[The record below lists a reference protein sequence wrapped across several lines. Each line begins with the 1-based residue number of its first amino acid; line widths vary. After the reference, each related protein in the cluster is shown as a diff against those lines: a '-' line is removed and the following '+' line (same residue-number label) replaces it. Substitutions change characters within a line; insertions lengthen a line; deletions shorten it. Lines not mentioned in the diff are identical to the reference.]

1 VRRVRMLCAVHPR
14 RAAFF
19 DLDKTVI
26 ARSSTAVFGR
36 PFYRGGLIT
45 RRQMLR
51 TGVVHL
57 MYHTFGADR
66 SQLDRMR
73 EYFASLVTGWDVE
86 QARRVIDETLTEL
99 VEPMVYAEAV
109 ELIAGHR
116 AAGRDVVLVS
126 SSGVELVEPIGQL
139 LGVDRVIATRMSIAD
154 GRYTGEVEF
163 YAFGETKAAAA
174 RELAA
179 REGYDLADSFAY
191 SDSHT
196 DIPLLEAVGNAVAVN
211 PDRALRRVALERGWT
226 VLRFERPTALRAKL
240 SPTGAMLIGAAA
252 GVAAAGVVY
261 WVRQRRRSAA

>member
-1 VRRVRMLCAVHPR
+1 
-14 RAAFF
+14 
-19 DLDKTVI
+19 
-26 ARSSTAVFGR
+26 
-36 PFYRGGLIT
+36 
-45 RRQMLR
+45 
-51 TGVVHL
+51 
-57 MYHTFGADR
+57 
-66 SQLDRMR
+66 
-73 EYFASLVTGWDVE
+73 
-86 QARRVIDETLTEL
+86 

-139 LGVDRVIATRMSIAD
+139 LGVDRVIGTRMSIAD

-179 REGYDLADSFAY
+179 REGYDLAGSFAY

-196 DIPLLEAVGNAVAVN
+196 DLPLLEAVGNAVAVN
-211 PDRALRRVALERGWT
+211 PDRALRRAALERGWP

-252 GVAAAGVVY
+252 GVAAAGVAY